1 MGNIDFKS
9 TCIGFLGAALIFT
22 LMGAKQK
29 KNLGDIV
36 VNSIT
41 VLDDGYGGFITA
53 YNQDQK
59 RTLSYKEFN
68 SIADDKCFAVVGRP
82 IYEGNPLENIQK
94 IINSAK

>member
-41 VLDDGYGGFITA
+41 V
-53 YNQDQK
+53 
-59 RTLSYKEFN
+59 
-68 SIADDKCFAVVGRP
+68 
-82 IYEGNPLENIQK
+82 
-94 IINSAK
+94 